1 MKKTLMLMLFVLTA
15 MSGAANCVMDE
26 NLNAQSSDST
36 LFEYERLWDEAAQ
49 CEIDKLPKNGLEVAR
64 KIRLKA
70 MKEGNFVQYVSAT
83 IAMKDF
89 ESDINPDSTLISLDA
104 LEKELSVYKEPVKAS
119 VIHAALASCYNEFR
133 GQNFVQ
139 RNRTLYDDLT
149 ARMCKHAQQILSNP
163 EALMAA
169 KAEDYYPLVKTGED
183 SDAFGHDLLGAM
195 CFFITKNIKSDYIYE
210 HKIDLQ
216 IRHCAELYMQR
227 GMDEAYTYLKLNL
240 FAASK
245 NVKDR
250 TTGSYI
256 SPSDSVYNLM
266 LEKKD
271 CKAAI
276 SCVHAYYSLTYWYN
290 NEAETWFKELNLTPQ
305 SSIRL
310 DIGTKEAL
318 FLKWVGEKIPQI
330 KQDSTYIARVQKLY
344 FASVISQ
351 SFKNDIR
358 ANHNSVL
365 KFNMAN
371 VQSFHYII
379 SKMDGTEVINRTIEC
394 PHTPRVDYFRSLS
407 LPFTTEV
414 QDTININVGH
424 YNLII
429 ENAECMK
436 PDTCALYVSNIS
448 AVNIPGTKKCNRLF
462 LCNSTTGRP
471 LAGASVLCLNKD
483 HSVKSS
489 VYKSDKN
496 GFVLIPRKEVTRS
509 LKAYIGGDTLH
520 INHMSDVD
528 DLNDEDI
535 EKHAYTCNIWTD
547 RHIYRPGQTVKGKV
561 LLAEK
566 RIDGLKAVKGAKFC
580 LAIYDGQTDSTLHVI
595 TNDMGTYAFEY
606 KLPEDAKLGEWN
618 IEFEAEEDDESEL
631 FEEINTSCR
640 FNVEEYKLPTFEV
653 SLTHRDSNKPYV
665 PLTIGN
671 TITLTGKATTMDG
684 MPVQNASVTYHID
697 PDHNINKAAE
707 CTTNADGNFY
717 IPVILDEKY
726 DGRYIQVYAT
736 VTDQKGETQECE
748 WGCEVDSS
756 EFRLHCNYILDVSS
770 LPSNHSAAS
779 TKGLVIKAF
788 DACGIKVKANGH
800 YMIAGSSNPEEIILE
815 GEFTSGEGIAET
827 CTLPVGR
834 YFVKVDVEGC
844 HRFDEDWIGIFN
856 VIDSSL
862 PANDIRHLS
871 KKQQIA
877 DKKRNDHIDYFYS
890 KSHIF
895 NENQPI
901 EFFMSTEHTDVY
913 FVCSVID
920 GNGNIVKSYSG
931 VTDGR
936 LKRYTIP
943 MPKGLQN
950 CFVNVFYVKDG
961 KFYSS
966 SRAEYVY
973 EQPKSQLQFAW
984 KSFRNRISP
993 NQEEA
998 WTLSLTD
1005 KKQKPVSNAEI
1016 MAVLYDIALDHID
1029 IEDYY
1034 YDPNWQ
1040 LSTYQHCHFRFD
1052 HLNKYE
1058 TYKVYIHGN
1067 LIKEKANALSFDT
1080 FSGFLLNNF
1089 VSEQKRISIKP
1100 KAEISFGAQTASA
1113 DYTEKEFAGFA
1124 MSNGLMG
1131 SVAGYSVL
1139 QEVVVKSSDPKE
1151 LDDFKSESPS
1161 KVQTV
1166 IPNTRTNFSE
1176 LAFFYPQLRTDSNG
1190 EATISF
1196 RIPESL
1202 TTWRFKSL
1210 AHTKDIRTAYHVDTV
1225 ITKQHFT
1232 IRPNMPRFA
1241 RSGDKV
1247 SITSTIYNMTDSL
1260 LSGTATMLLTRPD
1273 TLLIYNKKDCAFSV
1287 EANKSTNLTFSFDAK
1302 EEWIEAGGVDCCIVA
1317 VAGNASDGELNHL
1330 PILSAKQSVTESVP
1344 FVLEGEESSISIPI
1358 PDSLQTRLSAQDIT
1372 IDYTD
1377 SPFKACIDALKPL
1390 AVEVKDKNAD
1400 ALSISA
1406 AIFAYAKLNEFSS
1419 KLNDKALYENAVKAQ
1434 KMMGKLKEYQQP
1446 DGSFAWF
1453 KGMNGNIFITMNVCQ
1468 HLLAI
1473 QNDKV
1478 YGVTAMLNKALAY
1491 LDSEEYKNYKEHLSN
1506 PSNPFSPFGGW
1517 GASLNYLYLSSQ
1529 MPERNVG
1536 DTIVSMRNAYLDYV
1550 SSHIGNLTIYGI
1562 ANASIALRAFGRKD
1576 IADKFAES
1584 LIQHTTTSEG
1594 QGRYFSTLAAYYSWR
1609 DYRIPTH
1616 VAAMKAI
1623 YLKDASS
1630 AYLKEMQTH
1639 LLSQKRAQKW
1649 DNLLNTIDVV
1659 EVLLNINAEQLSN
1672 EEKEPT
1678 ISITNKDVTITKHS
1692 PNISWGAVSFTH
1704 REDMSNINTY
1714 ATKELTI
1721 SREVFYRKKGN
1732 TAEWA
1737 AYTEGTLL
1745 QKGDEVRI
1753 RTIISA
1759 DRDMDFVHANVGHP
1773 ACLEPKSQLSGYVW
1787 ESGCFAHLMR
1797 HDTSTDIRFDK
1808 FPRGSASYDLDYRIT
1823 REGSYITGISTISC
1837 EYCPG
1842 FGGHTNSS
1850 SIGVE

>member
-1 MKKTLMLMLFVLTA
+1 MCL
-15 MSGAANCVMDE
+15 
-26 NLNAQSSDST
+26 NLHAQNVNNNLSD
-36 LFEYERLWDEAAQ
+36 YETLWDEASQ
-49 CEIDKLPKNGLEVAR
+49 CEMDKLPKSGLEVAK
-64 KIRLKA
+64 KIRQKA
-70 MKEGNFVQYVSAT
+70 QKEGNFVQYVSAT

-119 VIHAALASCYNEFR
+119 VIHAALASGYNEFR

-139 RNRTLYDDLT
+139 RNRTLYNDLT

-169 KAEDYYPLVKTGED
+169 KAEDYYPLVKTGDD

-245 NVKDR
+245 GVKDR

-256 SPSDSVYNLM
+256 SPTDSIYNLM

-276 SCVHAYYSLTYWYN
+276 SCVHAYYTLTFWHDYN
-290 NEAETWFKELNLTPQ
+290 EEKTWFKELNLTPH
-305 SSIRL
+305 STIKL
-310 DIGTKEAL
+310 DSDTRKAL

-330 KQDSTYIARVQKLY
+330 KQDSTYIARMQKLY
-344 FASVISQ
+344 FAGVTSQ

-394 PHTPRVDYFRSLS
+394 PHTPKVDYFRSLS

-448 AVNIPGTKKCNRLF
+448 AINIPGTKKCNRLF

-471 LAGASVLCLNKD
+471 LAGASVSFLNSSK
-483 HSVKSS
+483 HSI
-489 VYKSDKN
+489 YKSDKN
-496 GFVLIPRKEVTRS
+496 GYVLIPREEATGSFKVYTD
-509 LKAYIGGDTLH
+509 KDTLF
-520 INHMSDVD
+520 INELANAD
-528 DLNDEDI
+528 DLDDEYI
-535 EKHAYTCNIWTD
+535 EKPSYTCTIWTD
-547 RHIYRPGQTVKGKV
+547 RHVYRPGQTVKGKV
-561 LLAEK
+561 LLAEN
-566 RIDGLKAVKGAKFC
+566 RNGMLSVVKGAKFC
-580 LAIYDGQTDSTLHVI
+580 LDISDSKNDSIIHVT
-595 TNDMGTYAFEY
+595 TNDMGTFAFEY
-606 KLPEDAKLGEWN
+606 KLPEDAELGDWE
-618 IEFEAEEDDESEL
+618 IEFEPEEDDESER
-631 FEEINTSCR
+631 FENIHNSYR
-640 FNVEEYKLPTFEV
+640 FNVAEYKLPTFEV
-653 SLTHRDSNKPYV
+653 SLTNRDSNRPYV
-665 PLTIGN
+665 PITIGN

-684 MPVQNASVTYHID
+684 MPVQNASVSYRFEPSYD
-697 PDHNINKAAE
+697 INLPSECKTDAE
-707 CTTNADGNFY
+707 GKFY
-717 IPVILDEKY
+717 IPVILDQKY
-726 DGRYIQVYAT
+726 NEEYVNVFAT
-736 VTDQKGETQECE
+736 VTDQKGETHECE
-748 WGCEVDSS
+748 WVCDVDSS
-756 EFRLHCNYILDVSS
+756 EFRLRRTAFVDICSQQQRNIAT
-770 LPSNHSAAS
+770 SN
-779 TKGLVIKAF
+779 KGLVIKAF
-788 DACGIKVKANGH
+788 DN
-800 YMIAGSSNPEEIILE
+800 SSHLVTIQGKYAICPSSSFNDIILE
-815 GEFTSGEGIAET
+815 GTFTSGKGIAET
-827 CTLPVGR
+827 CTLPVGMYGIR
-834 YFVKVDVEGC
+834 VTADGC
-844 HRFDEDWIGIFN
+844 HGLHNDYWCDEFVI
-856 VIDSSL
+856 IDSSL
-862 PANDIRHLS
+862 PANDIRRLS
-871 KKQQIA
+871 KKHQTA
-877 DKKRNDHIDYFYS
+877 DDKRPDNTDFFYS
-890 KSHIF
+890 KSKTF

-901 EFFMSTEHTDVY
+901 EFFFSTKPTDVY

-920 GNGNIVKSYSG
+920 GKGNIVKSYSG

-936 LKRYTIP
+936 MKRYTIP
-943 MPKGLQN
+943 MAKGLHR

-966 SRAEYVY
+966 SRTEYTY
-973 EQPKSQLQFAW
+973 DNPDSQLQFAW
-984 KSFRNRISP
+984 KSFRNRLSP
-993 NQEEA
+993 KQEET
-998 WTLSLTD
+998 WTLSLTN
-1005 KKQKPVSNAEI
+1005 KKHKPVSNAEI
-1016 MAVLYDIALDHID
+1016 MAVLYDTALDHID
-1029 IEDYY
+1029 GIDNYNPHWRVDSY
-1034 YDPNWQ
+1034 SRN
-1040 LSTYQHCHFRFD
+1040 QHGYFRFD
-1052 HLNKYE
+1052 HLNKHE

-1080 FSGFLLNNF
+1080 FNGFLLNNF
-1089 VSEQKRISIKP
+1089 ISEHKRISIKP
-1100 KAEISFGAQTASA
+1100 KAEISVGAQRANT
-1113 DYTEKEFAGFA
+1113 DYSEKEFEGFA

-1131 SVAGYSVL
+1131 SVASLGTL
-1139 QEVVVKSSDPKE
+1139 QEVVVKAREPEDVSFD
-1151 LDDFKSESPS
+1151 SPS
-1161 KVQTV
+1161 EVQTV

-1176 LAFFYPQLRTDSNG
+1176 LAFFHPQLRTDSKG
-1190 EATISF
+1190 EATITF
-1196 RIPESL
+1196 TIPESL

-1210 AHTKDIRTAYHVDTV
+1210 AHTKDIRTSYHVDTV
-1225 ITKQHFT
+1225 ITRQHFT

-1260 LSGTATMLLTRPD
+1260 LSGTATMLLTKHD
-1273 TLLIYNKKDCAFSV
+1273 TLSIYEKKDCTFSV
-1287 EANKSTNLTFSFDAK
+1287 EANKSTNVTFTFDAK
-1302 EEWIEAGGVDCCIVA
+1302 NEWSNDGGVDCRIIA
-1317 VAGNASDGELNHL
+1317 EAGNASDGELNHL
-1330 PILSAKQSVTESVP
+1330 PILSSKQSVTESVP

-1419 KLNDKALYENAVKAQ
+1419 KLNDKDLYENAVKAQ

-1491 LDSEEYKNYKEHLSN
+1491 LDSEEYKNYKERFKFLNSQ
-1506 PSNPFSPFGGW
+1506 PSSLNTSPFGGW

-1550 SSHIGNLTIYGI
+1550 SNHIGNLTIYGI
-1562 ANASIALRAFGRKD
+1562 ANASIALRAFGRTD

-1594 QGRYFSTLAAYYSWR
+1594 QGRNFSTLAAYYSWR

-1623 YLKDASS
+1623 RLKDASS
-1630 AYLKEMQTH
+1630 PCLDEMQTH

-1659 EVLLNINAEQLSN
+1659 EVLLDANTEQTFH
-1672 EEKEPT
+1672 EEAEPT
-1678 ISITNKDVTITKHS
+1678 ISITNKNVTITKHS
-1692 PNISWGAVSFTH
+1692 PHISWGAVSFTH
-1704 REDMSNINTY
+1704 REDISNISKY
-1714 ATKELTI
+1714 ATKELSI
-1721 SREVFYRKKGN
+1721 SREVFYRKKGS
-1732 TAEWA
+1732 TDEWA
-1737 AYTEGTLL
+1737 AYSEGTLL

-1759 DRDMDFVHANVGHP
+1759 DRDMDFVHANVCHP
-1773 ACLEPKSQLSGYVW
+1773 ACLEPESQLSGYVW
-1787 ESGCFAHLMR
+1787 GNGSFAHLMR

-1808 FPRGSASYDLDYRIT
+1808 FHRGSASYDLDYRVT
-1823 REGSYITGISTISC
+1823 REGSYVTGISTVSC
-1837 EYCPG
+1837 EYCNE
-1842 FGGHTNSS
+1842 FGGHTNSE
-1850 SIGVE
+1850 SIGVK